1 MRRSSIITQSSLK
14 VAIAFF
20 LCTSYTAIAQQ
31 IPLKKENSKK
41 TDTLSR
47 SKDIDEVVV
56 VGFGKQKKVNL
67 TGAVDMVSAK
77 KLENR
82 PITNIGAGLQ
92 GLIPNLNIT
101 IDNGRATSAA
111 NFNVRGF
118 TSVNGGNPLIL
129 VDNVPY
135 TGEDLSRLNPADIE
149 SVSVLKDAASAA
161 IYGAR
166 AAFGVVLITTKSAKG
181 GQLNV
186 SVNTNTAYR
195 TVGKLP
201 ELVTDPLTVM
211 QYKHDAATPLYNLF
225 PENERE
231 YARQIANNPNL
242 PRVILSPSDPNSWA
256 YYGSTNWLKEAYN
269 DTAPTFTNNIS
280 ISRKLDKVGYLL
292 SGEYYRQDGMLR
304 YGNDIYNRYNMRG
317 KVDLNINPWLDLS
330 TNTAF
335 TFSDYDSPVFIDDLF
350 FWNVNRTP
358 SLSVPKNPDGTW
370 TKDGASILGRLQDG
384 GRSKNEYRQTQISFA
399 ANASIIKKVWDL
411 KAEATFRNTSSIT
424 RSYDIPVTYKTG
436 PMQPISYTGSTTSWA
451 RNENMTGKYY
461 VYNVYTDFHK
471 NFGSHYVQ
479 LLGGFNQEYN
489 RYGYSSAKRNNI
501 ISTSLPSIGLST
513 GTMEETERIIEWA
526 LQGIYYRAAYNFKNK
541 YLLELNGRYDG
552 SSRFPKGHRW
562 GFFPSASAGWVLSD
576 ENFFAG
582 AKNTIGLNLLKFRGS
597 YGSLGNQDLIDKNK
611 NTIAY
616 PYIPTMTTGTV
627 GQILGDG
634 RPTAVYA
641 PGAVSDNFTWEKV
654 STVNFGADLAFF
666 NNRLQLNFDK
676 YTRYTKDML
685 IPGKILPNVFGA
697 SEPKV
702 NAGDLKTKG
711 WEFRLGWNDQFKLAG
726 SPFRYNVAFTLADSR
741 SYITRF
747 DNPAKLL
754 SGYYVGQEIGEIWG
768 AEIEGFFKDEAD
780 IKNHPNQTAMGTD
793 DQSYRFYPGD
803 PKFRDRNGDG
813 KVDMGDKTVNN
824 PGDLYVVGNTSARFP
839 FSLDLSGEWK
849 GIDLRIFLQGVGKR
863 DWYPGAGTIY
873 FWGVYAQPWTN
884 VTQQNLDHW
893 TPDNPNGYFPAVR
906 AYTAEDDMQQLG
918 IPNKRYMQDASY
930 VRVKNVTIGYTLP
943 LKETSKINF
952 NKIRFYFSAENIFEI
967 SHLKVKLDP
976 ETLGQAAYPFQR
988 TYSFGMNL
996 NF

>member
-1 MRRSSIITQSSLK
+1 MRRSSIITQGSLK

-82 PITNIGAGLQ
+82 TITNIGAGLQ

-135 TGEDLSRLNPADIE
+135 SGEDLSRLNPADIE
-149 SVSVLKDAASAA
+149 SVSVLKDAAAAA

-358 SLSVPKNPDGTW
+358 SLSVPKYPDGTW

-384 GRSKNEYRQTQISFA
+384 GRSKNEFRQTQISFA

-411 KAEATFRNTSSIT
+411 KAEATFRNTSS
-424 RSYDIPVTYKTG
+424 
-436 PMQPISYTGSTTSWA
+436 
-451 RNENMTGKYY
+451 
-461 VYNVYTDFHK
+461 
-471 NFGSHYVQ
+471 
-479 LLGGFNQEYN
+479 
-489 RYGYSSAKRNNI
+489 
-501 ISTSLPSIGLST
+501 
-513 GTMEETERIIEWA
+513 
-526 LQGIYYRAAYNFKNK
+526 
-541 YLLELNGRYDG
+541 
-552 SSRFPKGHRW
+552 
-562 GFFPSASAGWVLSD
+562 
-576 ENFFAG
+576 
-582 AKNTIGLNLLKFRGS
+582 
-597 YGSLGNQDLIDKNK
+597 
-611 NTIAY
+611 
-616 PYIPTMTTGTV
+616 
-627 GQILGDG
+627 
-634 RPTAVYA
+634 
-641 PGAVSDNFTWEKV
+641 
-654 STVNFGADLAFF
+654 
-666 NNRLQLNFDK
+666 
-676 YTRYTKDML
+676 
-685 IPGKILPNVFGA
+685 
-697 SEPKV
+697 
-702 NAGDLKTKG
+702 
-711 WEFRLGWNDQFKLAG
+711 
-726 SPFRYNVAFTLADSR
+726 
-741 SYITRF
+741 
-747 DNPAKLL
+747 
-754 SGYYVGQEIGEIWG
+754 
-768 AEIEGFFKDEAD
+768 
-780 IKNHPNQTAMGTD
+780 
-793 DQSYRFYPGD
+793 
-803 PKFRDRNGDG
+803 
-813 KVDMGDKTVNN
+813 
-824 PGDLYVVGNTSARFP
+824 
-839 FSLDLSGEWK
+839 
-849 GIDLRIFLQGVGKR
+849 FL
-863 DWYPGAGTIY
+863 
-873 FWGVYAQPWTN
+873 
-884 VTQQNLDHW
+884 
-893 TPDNPNGYFPAVR
+893 
-906 AYTAEDDMQQLG
+906 
-918 IPNKRYMQDASY
+918 
-930 VRVKNVTIGYTLP
+930 
-943 LKETSKINF
+943 
-952 NKIRFYFSAENIFEI
+952 
-967 SHLKVKLDP
+967 
-976 ETLGQAAYPFQR
+976 
-988 TYSFGMNL
+988 
-996 NF
+996 